1 MNRTTSSLGTVGNQ
15 SSKSAMLIKE
25 LQSLEKIKARQQRE
39 VEQLIEQEMILA
51 AIAEK
56 QS

>member
-1 MNRTTSSLGTVGNQ
+1 MNRTNSSLGTVGNQ

>member
-1 MNRTTSSLGTVGNQ
+1 MGTVGNQ
-15 SSKSAMLIKE
+15 SSKSAMLLKE

>member
-1 MNRTTSSLGTVGNQ
+1 MYRTTSSLGTVGNQ
-15 SSKSAMLIKE
+15 SSKSAMLLKE

-39 VEQLIEQEMILA
+39 IEQLIEQEMILA